1 MAEFSKQYC
10 EIWDHDFPHDF
21 DVYEIAKE
29 LEAGNYQSIICEG
42 FGFVA
47 IAKDK
52 NEQILVAFQ
61 DDEEDELI
69 WQEFDSFMSSQYT
82 LLEEHL
88 KIDDNDKVF

>member
-10 EIWDHDFPHDF
+10 EIWDHDFPYDF
-21 DVYEIAKE
+21 DVYKIAKD
-29 LEAGNYQSIICEG
+29 LDTGNYYPIICEG

-52 NEQILVAFQ
+52 NDQILVAFQ
-61 DDEEDELI
+61 DDEEDQVI

-88 KIDDNDKVF
+88 KIDDNNKIF